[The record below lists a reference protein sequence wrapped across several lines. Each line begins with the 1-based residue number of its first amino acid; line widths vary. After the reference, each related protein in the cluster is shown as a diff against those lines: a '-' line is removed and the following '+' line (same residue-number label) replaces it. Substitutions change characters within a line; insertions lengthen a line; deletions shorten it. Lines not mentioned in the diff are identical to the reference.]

1 MRFCGLFSLCLF
13 SRVTFLVFYS
23 VEVQVA
29 QALVDFRDGVPAG
42 AVFKDAPLL
51 HEEVDEVFLLA
62 PDLPEVVEVL
72 PNVDVEVVLD
82 AVEQGPLPRFGD
94 VVVIPWVVGLAVW
107 DLNGDFPFQSPGR
120 DGVGGQGYGGS
131 LQHLALD
138 GATAQGHGVAA
149 AMPVDEPLA
158 EVGWH
163 FQVDAV
169 FGHGF

>member
-1 MRFCGLFSLCLF
+1 M
-13 SRVTFLVFYS
+13 FYS

-72 PNVDVEVVLD
+72 PNVDVEVVFD

-94 VVVIPWVVGLAVW
+94 VVVVSWVVGLAVW
-107 DLNGDFPFQSPGR
+107 DLYGDFPFLSPGR
-120 DGVGGQGYGGS
+120 DGVGGHGYGGS

-138 GATAQGHGVAA
+138 GAAAQGYGICA
-149 AMPVDEPLA
+149 AMAVDEPLA

-169 FGHGF
+169 FGHGFLSKDT

>member
-1 MRFCGLFSLCLF
+1 MRFCGLLSLCLF

-51 HEEVDEVFLLA
+51 HEKVDEVFLLA

-94 VVVIPWVVGLAVW
+94 VVVIPGVVGLAVW
-107 DLNGDFPFQSPGR
+107 DLYGDFTLLLL
-120 DGVGGQGYGGS
+120 GGEGARGLGNSGS

-138 GATAQGHGVAA
+138 GAAAQGHGVSA
-149 AMPVDEPLA
+149 AMAVDEPLA

>member
-1 MRFCGLFSLCLF
+1 M
-13 SRVTFLVFYS
+13 FYS

-29 QALVDFRDGVPAG
+29 QALVDFRDGVPAC

-94 VVVIPWVVGLAVW
+94 VVVIPGVVGLAVW
-107 DLNGDFPFQSPGR
+107 DLYGDFTFQSPGR
-120 DGVGGQGYGGS
+120 DGVGWQGYGGS
-131 LQHLALD
+131 LQHFALD
-138 GATAQGHGVAA
+138 GAAAQGHGVAA

-163 FQVDAV
+163 FQVNAV